1 LNMEDI
7 MRILPHRFPILLVD
21 KVIERDEKK
30 IVAIKNV
37 TISEIFFLGHFPEY
51 PIYPGVLIIEGM
63 AQTAGLLL
71 LKPDQKAVP
80 LFLGID
86 SARFKSPVRPG
97 DVLRYEVEIVE
108 SKLNMVKVKAKAS
121 VDDRIVATAE
131 LLLGVKKREEQGD

>member
-1 LNMEDI
+1 M
-7 MRILPHRFPILLVD
+7 
-21 KVIERDEKK
+21 
-30 IVAIKNV
+30 AIKNV

>member
-1 LNMEDI
+1 MEDI

-108 SKLNMVKVKAKAS
+108 SKLNMVKVRAKAS

>member
-1 LNMEDI
+1 MEDI

-108 SKLNMVKVKAKAS
+108 SKLNVVKVRAKAS

>member
-1 LNMEDI
+1 MEDI

-97 DVLRYEVEIVE
+97 DVLRYEVETVE
-108 SKLNMVKVKAKAS
+108 SKLNVVKVKAKAS

-131 LLLGVKKREEQGD
+131 LLLGVKKHEEQGD

>member
-1 LNMEDI
+1 M
-7 MRILPHRFPILLVD
+7 LVD
-21 KVIERDEKK
+21 RVIERDEKR

-37 TISEIFFLGHFPEY
+37 TISEIFFLGHFPDY

-71 LKPDQKAVP
+71 LKPEQKLVP

-86 SARFKSPVRPG
+86 NARFKSPVKPG
-97 DVLRYEVEIVE
+97 DVLKYEVEVIE
-108 SKLNMVKVKAKAS
+108 SKLNVVKVKAKAS
-121 VDDRIVATAE
+121 VDERIVATAE

>member
-1 LNMEDI
+1 MNMEDI

-97 DVLRYEVEIVE
+97 DVLRYEVEVVE
-108 SKLNMVKVKAKAS
+108 SKLNVVKVKAKAS

-131 LLLGVKKREEQGD
+131 LLLGVKKHEEQGD

>member
-108 SKLNMVKVKAKAS
+108 SKLNMVKVRAKAS

>member
-71 LKPDQKAVP
+71 LKPDQKVVP

-108 SKLNMVKVKAKAS
+108 SKLNVVKVRAKAS

>member
-1 LNMEDI
+1 MNMEDI

-108 SKLNMVKVKAKAS
+108 SKLNVVKVKAKAS

>member
-1 LNMEDI
+1 MEDI

-97 DVLRYEVEIVE
+97 DVLRYEVEIIE

>member
-1 LNMEDI
+1 MEDI

-108 SKLNMVKVKAKAS
+108 SKLNVVKVKAKAS

>member
-1 LNMEDI
+1 MEDI

-108 SKLNMVKVKAKAS
+108 NKLNVVKVKAKAS

>member
-97 DVLRYEVEIVE
+97 DVLRYEVEIIE

>member
-1 LNMEDI
+1 MEDI

-86 SARFKSPVRPG
+86 RARFKSPVRPG

>member
-1 LNMEDI
+1 MNTEDI

-37 TISEIFFLGHFPEY
+37 TISEIFFLGHFPDY

-63 AQTAGLLL
+63 AQAAGLLL
-71 LKPDQKAVP
+71 LKPDQKVVP

-86 SARFKSPVRPG
+86 NARFKSPVRPG
-97 DVLRYEVEIVE
+97 DVLRYEVEVIE
-108 SKLNMVKVKAKAS
+108 SKLNVVKVKAKAS
-121 VDDRIVATAE
+121 VDERIVATAE

>member
-1 LNMEDI
+1 MNIGDI

-37 TISEIFFLGHFPEY
+37 TISEIFFLGHFPDY

-63 AQTAGLLL
+63 AQAAGLLL
-71 LKPDQKAVP
+71 LKPDQKLVP

-86 SARFKSPVRPG
+86 NARFKSPVRPG
-97 DVLRYEVEIVE
+97 DVLRYEVEVIE
-108 SKLNMVKVKAKAS
+108 SKLNVVKVKAKAS
-121 VDDRIVATAE
+121 VDGRIVATAE
-131 LLLGVKKREEQGD
+131 LLLGVKKHEEQGD

>member
-1 LNMEDI
+1 MNMEDI

-108 SKLNMVKVKAKAS
+108 SKLNMVKVRAKAS

>member
-1 LNMEDI
+1 MEDI

>member
-108 SKLNMVKVKAKAS
+108 NKLNVVKVKAKAS

>member
-1 LNMEDI
+1 MNTGDI

-37 TISEIFFLGHFPEY
+37 TISEIFFLGHFPDY

-63 AQTAGLLL
+63 AQAAGLLL
-71 LKPDQKAVP
+71 LKPDQKLVP

-86 SARFKSPVRPG
+86 NARFKSPVRPG
-97 DVLRYEVEIVE
+97 DVLRYEVEVIE
-108 SKLNMVKVKAKAS
+108 SKLNVVKVKAKAS
-121 VDDRIVATAE
+121 VDGRIVATAE
-131 LLLGVKKREEQGD
+131 LLLGVKKHEEQGD

>member
-1 LNMEDI
+1 MNMEDI

-97 DVLRYEVEIVE
+97 DVLRYEVEIIE

>member
-1 LNMEDI
+1 MNMEDI

-108 SKLNMVKVKAKAS
+108 SKLNVVKVRAKAS

>member
-1 LNMEDI
+1 MNMEDI

-97 DVLRYEVEIVE
+97 DVLRYEVETVE
-108 SKLNMVKVKAKAS
+108 SKLNVVKVKAKAS

-131 LLLGVKKREEQGD
+131 LLLGVKKHEEQGD

>member
-108 SKLNMVKVKAKAS
+108 SKLNVVKVKAKAS

>member
-1 LNMEDI
+1 MDEI
-7 MRILPHRFPILLVD
+7 FRTLPHRFPILLVD
-21 KVIERDEKK
+21 KVIEKSENR

-37 TISEIFFLGHFPEY
+37 TISEIFFLGHFPDY

-71 LKPDQKAVP
+71 LKPNEKLLP

-86 SARFKSPVRPG
+86 NARFKSPVRPG

-108 SKLNMVKVKAKAS
+108 KKLNVVKVKAKAM
-121 VDDRIVATAE
+121 VDERIVAVAD
-131 LLLGVKKREEQGD
+131 LLLGVKKYEEQSD

>member
-1 LNMEDI
+1 MNMEDI

-71 LKPDQKAVP
+71 LKPDQKVVP

-108 SKLNMVKVKAKAS
+108 SKLNVVKVKAKAS

>member
-1 LNMEDI
+1 MNMEDI